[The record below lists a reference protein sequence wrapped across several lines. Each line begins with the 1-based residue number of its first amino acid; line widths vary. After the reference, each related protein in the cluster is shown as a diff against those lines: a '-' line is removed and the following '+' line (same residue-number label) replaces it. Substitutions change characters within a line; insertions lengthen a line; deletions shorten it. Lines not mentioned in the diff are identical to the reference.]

1 MRSTKAHMPAAG
13 RSPGECGSWLTAYP
27 EIVAEAVKTTGAED
41 VRWNLTDLFAS
52 PEDPQIEAA
61 LERELERAQA
71 FEARYKGKVGTL
83 EPPAFAAMM
92 RELGEY
98 EESAAKPEVYA
109 YMLHSQDTQDHA
121 AGRLLARVREAGAE
135 RGSLMVFFALELAQI
150 TDEQA
155 AKLYADPGAAT
166 YRHTVEE
173 ARKFRPHQMSEPEE
187 RVLNDFSPVGT
198 AAWVRLFEELCA
210 RIHVDSDGEQLALDQ
225 ALNLLREPDRNV
237 RRKASG
243 AVTEALRGDIRTRA
257 YIFNVILQE
266 KAIDDRLR
274 HFPSWISSRNLA
286 NETSD
291 AAVQA
296 LVDAVTGRYDVG
308 VRYYRVKRKL
318 LNVGEL
324 HEWDRYAPISDTTR
338 DLTWEDAK
346 ELVLGSYYRFS
357 KKAGAL
363 VEDFFKHSW
372 IDAPVVPGK
381 HGGAY
386 CMGVT
391 PDHHPYVLLNFTGK
405 LRDALVM
412 AHELGHG
419 LHDRLAA
426 RQNVFDYHPP
436 LTLAETAS
444 VFGEALTFDRIM
456 SEEKDPKIRL
466 ALLCGQVED
475 AFATVFRQVAF
486 NRYEDASHT
495 ARRTEGELSVEQL
508 GDIFQDKL
516 QAMFG
521 DALTLT
527 DEHKVWWS
535 YVGHFLHTPGYVYTY
550 AFGNLLALSV
560 YHRYLERGP
569 EFVDDYLDFL
579 AAGGSTKPDE
589 LVKQIGMDITD
600 PAFWN
605 AGLNILDGM
614 VGEVERL
621 AATIA

>member
-1 MRSTKAHMPAAG
+1 MAQATTS
-13 RSPGECGSWLTAYP
+13 
-27 EIVAEAVKTTGAED
+27 TGAESI
-41 VRWNLTDLFAS
+41 RWDLTDLFAS
-52 PEDPQIEAA
+52 PTDSAIESLMART
-61 LERELERAQA
+61 LETAKA
-71 FEARYKGKVGTL
+71 FEAKYRGKVATL
-83 EPPAFAAMM
+83 PPAEFAAMM
-92 RELGEY
+92 AQLETD
-98 EESAAKPEVYA
+98 EEQAVRPEIYA
-109 YMLHSQDTQDHA
+109 YLLHSQNTQDPA
-121 AGRLLARVREAGAE
+121 AGRLLARAREAAAE
-135 RGSLMVFFALELAQI
+135 RGSHMVFFPLELAAI

-155 AKLYADPGAAT
+155 EALFANPEAAKS
-166 YRHTVEE
+166 RHHVEQ
-173 ARKFRPHQMSEPEE
+173 ARKFRPHQLTEPEE
-187 RVLNDFSPVGT
+187 RVLTDFSPVGNG
-198 AAWVRLFEELCA
+198 AWVRLFEELCA
-210 RIHVDSDGEQLALDQ
+210 GIRMEIDGKDVGLEEALTQLH
-225 ALNLLREPDRNV
+225 EPDREA
-237 RRKASG
+237 RRRASS
-243 AVTEALRGDIRTRA
+243 AITEALQRDIRTRA
-257 YIFNVILQE
+257 YVFNVTLQD

-274 HFPSWISSRNLA
+274 HFSTWVSSRNLA

-291 AAVQA
+291 EAVQA
-296 LVDAVTGRYDVG
+296 LVYPGTGRYEIC
-308 VRYYRVKRKL
+308 VRYYRVKKRL

-324 HEWDRYAPISDTTR
+324 HEWDRYAPLPGASR
-338 DLTWEDAK
+338 DLTYDAAK
-346 ELVLGSYYRFS
+346 ELVLGSYERFS
-357 KKAGAL
+357 PKVGKL
-363 VEDFFKHSW
+363 VSQFFEHAW
-372 IDAPVVPGK
+372 IDAPVLPGK
-381 HGGAY
+381 GGGAY
-386 CMGVT
+386 CMPVS
-391 PDHHPYVLLNFTGK
+391 PRHHPYVMLNFTGK

-419 LHDRLAA
+419 LHHLLAS
-426 RQNVFDYHPP
+426 RQNMFHYQPP

-535 YVGHFLHTPGYVYTY
+535 YVWHFLHTPGYVYAY

-560 YHRYLERGP
+560 YHRYLERRP

-589 LVKQIGMDITD
+589 LVKRIGMDITD
-600 PAFWN
+600 PDFWD
-605 AGLNILDGM
+605 AGLKLLDGM
-614 VGEVERL
+614 VAEVERPS
-621 AATIA
+621 